1 LEGFDELMVR
11 NEAIHIFIGFFHDL
25 VDQSAGK
32 FEAHLLYLVVELRST
47 DLTISVSVEMRE
59 YIVQVVLSAVV
70 VAVHAAGDKFVE
82 IYLAVLVHVHHF
94 QDPVQLVVA

>member
-1 LEGFDELMVR
+1 MVG

-32 FEAHLLYLVVELRST
+32 FEAHLLYLVVEFRPT
-47 DLTISVSVEMRE
+47 DLTVSVSVEIRE
-59 YIVQVVLSAVV
+59 YIIQVVLSAVV
-70 VAVHAAGDKFVE
+70 VAVHAAGDKLIK
-82 IYLAVLVHVHHF
+82 IYLTILVHVHHF